1 MGWLDKLKKKTNKQT
16 TYAQSLNGY
25 SPIFSQFG
33 QNIYASDVVQQ
44 AIACIVF
51 ELKKL
56 APMHVIDNGSDI
68 VPVTNRSIQ
77 RVLNMPNELMTTSDF
92 IEKYVW
98 NLFFNYNSFAIAC
111 ESGVK
116 KNEDGTENREY
127 SSIYPIMPVQVDFLE
142 DATGELFVK
151 MVFANNYETTL
162 KYSNV
167 IHTRYKFSVNE
178 FLGGNTSGQPDN
190 EALLETLELN
200 HQLLQGVSSAMKSS
214 FAINGVVK
222 YNTMMDDGKTEKNL
236 KDLEAKL
243 KNSES
248 GFLPL
253 DLKAEFIPIKHE
265 IKLVDEA
272 TLKFIDEKILR
283 HYGVPLCILT
293 GDYNKEQYEAFYQKT
308 LEPIIIAM
316 SQAFT
321 RALFTPRERSY
332 GNKIVFY
339 SKDLIFL
346 STQQKLEMV
355 RLLGDS
361 GAMYENE
368 KRTAF
373 GLRPIPE
380 LNGVR
385 KQSLNYVDVK
395 IANQYQMNN
404 EGGGEGNAAE

>member
-1 MGWLDKLKKKTNKQT
+1 MGWLDKLKRKPNKQT
-16 TYAQSLNGY
+16 TNAQTLNGF

-44 AIACIVF
+44 AISCIVF

-56 APMHVIDNGSDI
+56 APMHILDNGSDI

-77 RVLNMPNELMTTSDF
+77 RVLNMPNEIMTTSEF

-111 ESGVK
+111 ESGVR
-116 KNEDGTENREY
+116 KNEDGTESKEY
-127 SSIYPIMPVQVDFLE
+127 SSIYPIMPTQVDFIE
-142 DATGELFVK
+142 DVTGELFVK
-151 MVFANNYETTL
+151 MTFANNYETTL

-178 FLGGNTSGQPDN
+178 FMGGNTSGQPDN

-222 YNTMMDDGKTEKNL
+222 YNTMLDDGKTEKNL
-236 KDLEAKL
+236 KELEEKL
-243 KNSES
+243 KKSES

-253 DLKAEFIPIKHE
+253 DLKAEFMPIKHE
-265 IKLVDEA
+265 IQLVDEA

-283 HYGVPLCILT
+283 HYGVPLCILI
-293 GDYNKEQYEAFYQKT
+293 GDYTKEQYEAFYQKT
-308 LEPIIIAM
+308 LEPIIISM

-385 KQSLNYVDVK
+385 KQSLNYVDVS

-404 EGGGEGNAAE
+404 EGGGEGNATE

>member
-56 APMHVIDNGSDI
+56 APMHIIDNGSDI

-77 RVLNMPNELMTTSDF
+77 RVLNMPNEIMTTSDF

-111 ESGVK
+111 ESGVR
-116 KNEDGTENREY
+116 KNEDGTENREF
-127 SSIYPIMPVQVDFLE
+127 SSIYPIMPIQVDFIE

-178 FLGGNTSGQPDN
+178 FMGGNASGQPDN
-190 EALLETLELN
+190 EALLDTLELN

-236 KDLEAKL
+236 KDLEEKL

-253 DLKAEFIPIKHE
+253 DLKAEFTPIKHE

-293 GDYNKEQYEAFYQKT
+293 GDYTKEQYEAFYQKT
-308 LEPIIIAM
+308 LEPIIISM

-404 EGGGEGNAAE
+404 EGGGEGNDAE

>member
-1 MGWLDKLKKKTNKQT
+1 MGWLDKLKRKPNKQT
-16 TYAQSLNGY
+16 TYAQTLNGF

-44 AIACIVF
+44 AISCIVF

-56 APMHVIDNGSDI
+56 APMHILDNGSDI

-77 RVLNMPNELMTTSDF
+77 RVLNMPNEIMTTSDF

-111 ESGVK
+111 ESGVR
-116 KNEDGTENREY
+116 KNEDGTESKEY
-127 SSIYPIMPVQVDFLE
+127 SSIYPIMPTQVDFIE
-142 DATGELFVK
+142 DVTGELFVK
-151 MVFANNYETTL
+151 MTFANNYETTL

-178 FLGGNTSGQPDN
+178 FMGGNTSGQPDN

-222 YNTMMDDGKTEKNL
+222 YNTMLDDGKTEKNL
-236 KDLEAKL
+236 KELEEKL
-243 KNSES
+243 KKSES

-253 DLKAEFIPIKHE
+253 DLKAEFMPIKHE
-265 IKLVDEA
+265 IQLVDEA

-308 LEPIIIAM
+308 LEPIIISM

-385 KQSLNYVDVK
+385 KQSLNYVDVS

-404 EGGGEGNAAE
+404 EGGGEGNATE

>member
-16 TYAQSLNGY
+16 TLAQSLNGF

-68 VPVTNRSIQ
+68 IPVTNRSIQ

>member
-1 MGWLDKLKKKTNKQT
+1 MGWLDKLKRKPNKQT
-16 TYAQSLNGY
+16 TYAQTLNGF

-44 AIACIVF
+44 AISCIVF

-56 APMHVIDNGSDI
+56 APMHILDNGSDI

-77 RVLNMPNELMTTSDF
+77 RVLNMPNEIMTTSEF

-111 ESGVK
+111 ESGVR
-116 KNEDGTENREY
+116 KNEDGTESKEY
-127 SSIYPIMPVQVDFLE
+127 SSIYPIMPTQVDFIE
-142 DATGELFVK
+142 DVTGELFVK
-151 MVFANNYETTL
+151 MTFANNYETTL

-178 FLGGNTSGQPDN
+178 FMGGNTSGQPDN

-222 YNTMMDDGKTEKNL
+222 YNTMLDDGKTEKNL
-236 KDLEAKL
+236 KELEEKL
-243 KNSES
+243 KKSES

-253 DLKAEFIPIKHE
+253 DLKAEFMPIKHE
-265 IKLVDEA
+265 IQLVDEA

-283 HYGVPLCILT
+283 HYGVPLCILI
-293 GDYNKEQYEAFYQKT
+293 GDYTKEQYEAFYQKT
-308 LEPIIIAM
+308 LEPIIISM

-385 KQSLNYVDVK
+385 KQSLNYVDVS

-404 EGGGEGNAAE
+404 EGGGEGNATE

>member
-16 TYAQSLNGY
+16 TLAQSLNGF